1 MHRTLVLLCMLVM
14 PSAERAASPAD
25 SIDVAARSRSLQ
37 PGEVIVLTLTTPS
50 PADGVDV
57 HVFDRNIQAFQI
69 DARTWQALVGI
80 DLAASPGAYTST
92 IEGRSG
98 PNHLRGA
105 YRFTVQA
112 KKFPTRVLKVDPDF
126 VNPPS
131 AMEDRIVREA
141 AELSRILNQV
151 STTRIWDGVFV
162 APVTATATSA
172 FGSRSIFN
180 GVARNPHS
188 GADFPSATGTPIAAP
203 SAGRVVLARDLY
215 FSGNTVILDHGLGLL
230 SLLAHMSVVDVR
242 EGDLV
247 PLGKVVGKVGATG
260 RVTGPHLHWA
270 VRLNG
275 ARVDPVA
282 VLALLGRP
290 EPLP

>member
-1 MHRTLVLLCMLVM
+1 MLVLLCALAL
-14 PSAERAASPAD
+14 PSVEPAASPAD
-25 SIDVAARSRSLQ
+25 AIDVAARSRSLQ
-37 PGEVIVLTLTTPS
+37 PGELIVLTLTTS
-50 PADGVDV
+50 RPADAVDV
-57 HVFDRNIQAFQI
+57 HVFNRDIPAFRI
-69 DARTWQALVGI
+69 DARTWRALVGI
-80 DLAASPGAYTST
+80 DLGASPGTYAST
-92 IEGRSG
+92 IEGHSG
-98 PNHLRGA
+98 PARIQGT

-112 KKFPTRVLKVDPDF
+112 KRFPTRVLKVDPDF

-131 AMEDRIVREA
+131 AMEDRIVREG
-141 AELSRILNQV
+141 AELNRVLNQV
-151 STTRIWDGVFV
+151 STTRISDGVFV
-162 APVTATATSA
+162 APVTAAATSA

-188 GADFPSATGTPIAAP
+188 GADFPSAAGTPIAAP

-247 PLGKVVGKVGATG
+247 PSGKIIGKVGATG

-270 VRLNG
+270 IRLNG
-275 ARVDPVA
+275 ARVDPIA
-282 VLALLGRP
+282 VLALLGG
-290 EPLP
+290 